1 VLGINHYEPTI
12 YTESED
18 IIKEIGPRLKELIG
32 KRILEVWIVWENIAN
47 EWFKD
52 CPVVLKIENAY
63 LELCTSKLSDFA
75 ISWNTIDMSIKP
87 EWYGTFDLE
96 WRKSNMLELSSVV
109 NNTINDIQILEYN
122 FKLDKSSV
130 WLLNGIA
137 FKFDE
142 GYFSIYN
149 GLDTNEISLKSEI
162 GKDDRLISIA

>member
-1 VLGINHYEPTI
+1 MLGINHYEPTF

-32 KRILEVWIVWENIAN
+32 KRVLEVWIVWENIAN

-52 CPVVLKIENAY
+52 CPV
-63 LELCTSKLSDFA
+63 
-75 ISWNTIDMSIKP
+75 
-87 EWYGTFDLE
+87 
-96 WRKSNMLELSSVV
+96 
-109 NNTINDIQILEYN
+109 ILN
-122 FKLDKSSV
+122 LDKSSV

-149 GLDTNEISLKSEI
+149 GLDTNKISLTSEI
-162 GKDDRLISIA
+162 GNDDRLISIA